1 MWNVSVRIKTGPF
14 DVYFCSFVIAGD
26 AAVSVGMVAGRASS
40 PQIIV
45 ALKIGLLPLAAPCS
59 LLLAP
64 KIRLNTIKSLRKR

>member
-1 MWNVSVRIKTGPF
+1 MLNVTFPIKTGPF
-14 DVYFCSFVIAGD
+14 DVYFRSFVIAGD
-26 AAVSVGMVAGRASS
+26 AAFSVGIVTDRASS

-45 ALKIGLLPLAAPCS
+45 ALKIGLPPLAAPCS